1 MKFPKFTELD
11 KEQRAIY
18 NGAPSAESILVMGPP
33 GTGKTVMAFFRAA
46 TLQKMHEKKANAALR
61 PRVIMYNKTLK
72 NYTSNRDEGVA
83 DGVSCSTMNQWA
95 WGWYKGVTKST
106 PPPLP
111 GAKSTYEYDWQA
123 MFSPL
128 LAAAVSRPASVNWG
142 HLVIDEGQDFPP
154 TMYQT
159 LSMVAGAVDDPGGS
173 PALTVFADDNQRIN
187 GSANSTLD
195 QIELAMSLRKD
206 RVYRLNKNYRN
217 SKQIA
222 EFARHYY
229 VGLRSG
235 MPEIPARVG
244 RSVPRVIL
252 ASSLEVVRRR
262 IATFA
267 ANNAGTD
274 IGVLCPR
281 DADRKRVFNSLHHRL
296 SESGILV
303 QTYSSADQKQ
313 HPAEELVFDKGG
325 SVTVLNFQSAK
336 GLEFDAVFIMDPFVA
351 GPGAADV
358 QSKMQLYV
366 MASRARDYLELLVM
380 NPPADMASYLPHK
393 DLYEQ
398 SQE

>member
-18 NGAPSAESILVMGPP
+18 NGAPPAESILVMGPP

-46 TLQKMHEKKANAALR
+46 TLQKMHEKHGSAATR
-61 PRVIMYNKTLK
+61 PLVIMFNQTLK
-72 NYTSNRDEGVA
+72 NYTSKRDEGVA
-83 DGVSCSTMNQWA
+83 DGVSCATMNQWA
-95 WGWYKGVTKST
+95 WRWYKDITGDT

-111 GAKSTYEYDWQA
+111 GGKSSFEYDWKA
-123 MFSPL
+123 MFAPL
-128 LAAAVSRPASVNWG
+128 LAAAVTRPKRVNWG
-142 HLVIDEGQDFPP
+142 HLIIDEGQDFPP

-159 LSMVAGAVDDPGGS
+159 LSMVAGAVDDAGGS

-187 GSANSTLD
+187 GNANSTLA
-195 QIELAMSLRKD
+195 QIEQEMSLRKD

-229 VGLRSG
+229 VGLSSG

-274 IGVLCPR
+274 IGVLCPW
-281 DADRKRVFNSLHHRL
+281 DSDRKKVFNSLHHRL
-296 SESGILV
+296 SETGILV
-303 QTYSSADQKQ
+303 QTYSSAEKKH
-313 HPAEELVFDKGG
+313 HPAESLVFDKGG

-336 GLEFDAVFIMDPFVA
+336 GLEFDAVFIIDPFVA
-351 GPGAADV
+351 GPGAAKV

-380 NPPADMASYLPHK
+380 NPPADMAGYLPPE

>member
-11 KEQRAIY
+11 KEQRSIY
-18 NGAPSAESILVMGPP
+18 NGAPSSESILVMGPP

-46 TLQKMHEKKANAALR
+46 TLQKMHEKDASAATR
-61 PRVIMYNKTLK
+61 PLVIMFNKTLK
-72 NYTSNRDEGVA
+72 NYTSQRDGGIA
-83 DGVSCSTMNQWA
+83 DGVACQTMNQWA
-95 WGWYKGVTKST
+95 YGWYRQAVRVE

-111 GAKSTYEYDWQA
+111 GANSKYLYDWHA
-123 MFSPL
+123 MLSPL
-128 LAAAVSRPASVNWG
+128 LAAAVDRPAKVTWG
-142 HLVIDEGQDFPP
+142 HLIVDEGQDFPP

-159 LSMVAGAVDDPGGS
+159 LSMVAGAVNEPDGS

-187 GSANSTLD
+187 GTSNSTLE
-195 QIELAMSLRKD
+195 QIEQAMSLRKD

-229 VGLRSG
+229 VGLNSG
-235 MPEIPARVG
+235 MPEIPERVG
-244 RSVPRVIL
+244 RSLPRVTL

-267 ANNAGTD
+267 GNNAGTD

-281 DADRKRVFNSLHHRL
+281 ESERKKVFNSLRHRL
-296 SESGILV
+296 SDSGIVV
-303 QTYSSADQKQ
+303 QTYSNADQKN
-313 HPAEELVFDKGG
+313 HPAESLVFDKGG

-336 GLEFDAVFIMDPFVA
+336 GLEFDAVFIIDPLVA
-351 GPGAADV
+351 GSGAADV

-380 NPPADMASYLPHK
+380 NPPADMASYLPSK